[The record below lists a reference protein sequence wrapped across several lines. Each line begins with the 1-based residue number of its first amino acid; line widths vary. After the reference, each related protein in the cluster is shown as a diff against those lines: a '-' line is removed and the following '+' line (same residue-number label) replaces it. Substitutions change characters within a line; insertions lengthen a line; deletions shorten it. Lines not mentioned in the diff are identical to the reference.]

1 MTRAFVRATALASA
15 LGLELGAAVE
25 RLAGE
30 PVAPARDTPAGGT
43 WPYFAI
49 PVAGNDWLKRAEL
62 IAGSVAA
69 SVRREA
75 ALSSEQWACLP
86 CIVGSSSNSV
96 GAWDSG
102 DWPALQP
109 PVAFGEMIARW
120 FDVHGPVLSVNTSCT
135 SGLSALDMA
144 LGLIAAGRFNDAL
157 VVGVEL
163 SNRLT
168 VAGFAGLQMLS
179 GTTARPCDRD
189 RDGLVLGEAIGA
201 LLVSRTKGDWRVAS
215 FASSFDAT
223 SMTGPE
229 PSGATIADTM
239 RTALAKASWSIEAVE
254 LIKLQAAGGP
264 LIDLAEARAV
274 HALFPSP
281 PSVASLK
288 GAIGHTLGAS
298 GPAEL
303 ALLLACLSR
312 GRIPPTW
319 GFETPDAELGL
330 SPSRGATTDVSRV
343 LFNLFGFGGNLMS
356 LALERIA

>member
-1 MTRAFVRATALASA
+1 MTGPFIRAKALASA

-30 PVAPARDTPAGGT
+30 PVTAARGTSAGGT

-49 PVAGNDWLKRAEL
+49 PLASGDWLQRAEV
-62 IAGSVAA
+62 IAGTVAT
-69 SVRREA
+69 SLRREA
-75 ALSSEQWACLP
+75 ELPTAQWAELP

-102 DWPALQP
+102 GWSALSPQ
-109 PVAFGEMIARW
+109 VTFCDMVARW
-120 FDVHGPVLSVNTSCT
+120 FDVRGPAVTVNTSCT
-135 SGLSALDMA
+135 SGLSALDVA
-144 LGLIAAGRFNDAL
+144 LALIAAGRFDDAL

-179 GTTARPCDRD
+179 GTAARPCDRD

-201 LLVSRTKGDWRVAS
+201 LLVSKTKGDWRVAS
-215 FASSFDAT
+215 FASCIDAT
-223 SMTGPE
+223 SMTGPA
-229 PSGATIADTM
+229 PDGATIAETM
-239 RTALAKASWSIEAVE
+239 RTALAKARWSSSAVD

-274 HALFPSP
+274 HALFSSP
-281 PSVASLK
+281 PPVASLK

-303 ALLLACLSR
+303 ALILACLAR

-319 GFETPDAELGL
+319 GFETPDAELDL
-330 SPSRGATTDVSRV
+330 SPSGAATTDVSRV
-343 LFNLFGFGGNLMS
+343 LFNLSGFGGNLMS
-356 LALERIA
+356 LALERVA

>member
-1 MTRAFVRATALASA
+1 MTGAFVRATALASA
-15 LGLELGAAVE
+15 LGPDLDAAVE

-30 PVAPARDTPAGGT
+30 PVAPARDTTAGRG

-49 PVAGNDWLKRAEL
+49 PVAGNDWLKRAEI
-62 IAGSVAA
+62 IACTVAD
-69 SVRREA
+69 SLRREA
-75 ALSSEQWACLP
+75 ALPAQQWANLP

-102 DWPALQP
+102 GWEALRS
-109 PVAFGEMIARW
+109 PVALCGMIASW
-120 FDVHGPVLSVNTSCT
+120 FGVHGPTVLINTSCT
-135 SGLSALDMA
+135 SGLSALDAA
-144 LGLIAAGRFNDAL
+144 LALIAAGRFDDAL
-157 VVGVEL
+157 VVGIEL

-179 GTTARPCDRD
+179 ASTARPCDRD
-189 RDGLVLGEAIGA
+189 RDGLVLGEAMGA
-201 LLVSRTKGDWRVAS
+201 LLVSRTKGDWRIAS
-215 FASSFDAT
+215 FASCMDAA
-223 SMTGPE
+223 SLTGPA

-239 RTALAKASWSIEAVE
+239 RAALARARWSSSAVE
-254 LIKLQAAGGP
+254 LIKLQAAGGQV
-264 LIDLAEARAV
+264 IDLAEARAV
-274 HALFPSP
+274 HALFSSP
-281 PSVASLK
+281 PRVASLK

-303 ALLLACLSR
+303 ALILACLAR

-330 SPSRGATTDVSRV
+330 SPSGGEATEVSRV

-356 LALERIA
+356 LALERAT